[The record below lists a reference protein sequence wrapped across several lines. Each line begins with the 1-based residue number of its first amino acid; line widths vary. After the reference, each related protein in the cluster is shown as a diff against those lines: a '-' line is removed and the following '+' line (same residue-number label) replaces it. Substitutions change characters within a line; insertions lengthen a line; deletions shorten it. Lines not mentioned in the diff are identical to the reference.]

1 MFLRRIFLF
10 VPILTTTLSGCEYCE
25 TQATITFDN
34 TRAFCNCDIEFPNG
48 DEYVVFAGESQTY
61 DLNAG
66 RHTFHINC
74 GETAYGNTFLCFL
87 ENGERDFSFDVD
99 CEDQLYLDLD
109 F

>member
-1 MFLRRIFLF
+1 MFLRRVFLLAPVLAF
-10 VPILTTTLSGCEYCE
+10 TLNGCEYCE
-25 TQATITFDN
+25 TRGNITFDN

-61 DLNAG
+61 DFYAG
-66 RHTFHINC
+66 RQTFHIDC

-99 CEDQLYLDLD
+99 CGEELYFDLD